1 MAGLVFSRKKRMRTK
16 KKNKSMHTQA
26 LELLDNK
33 GRPMQEMGVWKIV
46 YIPQSPAEIL
56 VKLFGDVLSLVSA
69 VRWSVMGVTTFI
81 LVFHGH
87 RTGSRGDTD
96 DGETDPYV

>member
-1 MAGLVFSRKKRMRTK
+1 
-16 KKNKSMHTQA
+16 MHTQA